1 MDKTVL
7 SFYCDDTS
15 PYGLAHRDFQDL
27 FDFVSSEGIA
37 GESSVILG
45 YQSRNTTC

>member
-15 PYGLAHRDFQDL
+15 PYGLPVGTFKTFL
-27 FDFVSSEGIA
+27 DFVSSEGIA
-37 GESSVILG
+37 GESTAQI
-45 YQSRNTTC
+45 